1 MTVGAA
7 KTSKGPFK
15 DKDKLIGAIKGFL
28 TRNSA
33 VFSGQG
39 AKISEFFEMC
49 CYNDVVEFYQK
60 GSFSVSPRQLGKA
73 GEFVY
78 KLKANGSHEKFSF
91 FEVEK
96 TDKSGATWKFH
107 IHHNLQL
114 ECALQSGIFYTADIA
129 VVTAGSVKREKV
141 AVYNQQ
147 RSYCPANSVQTFF
160 EVKHMGPFPELL
172 FSFTGLVVNFFVA
185 AGRLKGVKHIAP
197 SLLISGNPNL
207 HTNRISAF
215 IETQHGA
222 NVLAHLFVRPST
234 IYSSRYR
241 KLFVDSLP

>member
-15 DKDKLIGAIKGFL
+15 DKNKLIASIKGFL
-28 TRNSA
+28 SKNSA
-33 VFSGQG
+33 AISGQG

-49 CYNDVVEFYQK
+49 CYNDVVEFYEK
-60 GSFSVSPRQLGKA
+60 SSFSVSPQQLGKA

-78 KLKANGSHEKFSF
+78 KLKANGSHENFSF

-96 TDKSGATWKFH
+96 TDKSGVAWKFH
-107 IHHNLQL
+107 VHHNLQL
-114 ECALQSGIFYTADIA
+114 ECALQTGIFYTADIA

-172 FSFTGLVVNFFVA
+172 FSFTGLVMNFFVA
-185 AGRLKGVKHIAP
+185 AGRVKGVKHIAP

-207 HTNRISAF
+207 HAKTISAF
-215 IETQHGA
+215 VAAQYQA

-234 IYSSRYR
+234 IYSTQYS
-241 KLFVDSLP
+241 KLFVNSLR